1 MATSSVPATSS
12 CNGSPR
18 QAVGTIATRRRV
30 ADPYDPADRLSDDE
44 ENVTIA
50 VNHLHH
56 HHHHYQPVRYPVL
69 RRKLFM
75 GVPESVLHKIENLLF
90 WSWGVAERMR
100 SRRNLGRK
108 ILGFLIAL
116 VVISLFVKVSF
127 LCYVHSN
134 RRSVGSGFLR
144 LHAFKDDWAQ
154 AQRAVTEEA
163 FLPKLVVEKLP
174 SSLNL
179 CCFIHLPA
187 DLGDMDE
194 AKQPELSPVHYPPQE
209 SYKEA
214 AMFLKAMGY
223 PSTTTIYIVAGEIYG
238 STSMDSFR
246 SEYPNV
252 FTHSTLA
259 TEEELEPFN
268 SYQNRLAALDYI
280 VALESDVFVYTYDG
294 NMAKAVQGHR
304 RFEGFRKTIN
314 PDRQNFVKLIDQLDQ
329 GDLAWNDF
337 TLEVKRLHTNRLGA
351 PYVRQRGETPR
362 MEENFYANPFPGCVC
377 KEEPKQKVMEN
388 SDDRQETVKSQ
399 R

>member
-18 QAVGTIATRRRV
+18 HAVGTIATRRRV

-90 WSWGVAERMR
+90 WSCGAAERMR

-108 ILGFLIAL
+108 ILGFLIVL

-127 LCYVHSN
+127 LSYVHSN

-174 SSLNL
+174 TPEIWMKSSSENYHQ
-179 CCFIHLPA
+179 CITRPRNRISMSIAPKFSCNANRFVA
-187 DLGDMDE
+187 
-194 AKQPELSPVHYPPQE
+194 ELKY
-209 SYKEA
+209 
-214 AMFLKAMGY
+214 
-223 PSTTTIYIVAGEIYG
+223 
-238 STSMDSFR
+238 
-246 SEYPNV
+246 
-252 FTHSTLA
+252 
-259 TEEELEPFN
+259 
-268 SYQNRLAALDYI
+268 
-280 VALESDVFVYTYDG
+280 
-294 NMAKAVQGHR
+294 
-304 RFEGFRKTIN
+304 
-314 PDRQNFVKLIDQLDQ
+314 
-329 GDLAWNDF
+329 
-337 TLEVKRLHTNRLGA
+337 LHGII
-351 PYVRQRGETPR
+351 
-362 MEENFYANPFPGCVC
+362 F
-377 KEEPKQKVMEN
+377 
-388 SDDRQETVKSQ
+388 
-399 R
+399 